1 MIGEKGLRLRESG
14 SKSGLLPVPRRLFRR
29 ERDLERYL
37 NLWRLFLLG
46 SVLAVI
52 AVLRLVRGV
61 GPAPENAALPLVVGY
76 FLAAAILHG
85 ALGWKGWQPWIPA
98 WVVGGDLG
106 FIVAVHASFLAVDF
120 PLVATNSQIVFLGY
134 FVVVALAGVRSDP
147 KLSTWVGVAAPV
159 SYAAIV
165 FLAVT
170 WRGVDM
176 VPADPTFG
184 AFRWDVQAVR
194 VVVLAVV
201 THLVTVDVAL
211 DNVDR
216 TAARQ
221 DPLTGVFNRRHLEEF
236 LSRQVS
242 LSLRRGRPLA
252 ILLLDLDGFKAFN
265 DRHGHLAGDRALVDA
280 AKALTARLRS
290 NDMVAR
296 YGGDEFVVV
305 LPDVAGE
312 EARRVAWKL
321 VGAGPEGL
329 RFSVGVACLSKQHRT
344 VRELLEAADEAL
356 LRIKR
361 ASGGVGVVG
370 EGG

>member
-1 MIGEKGLRLRESG
+1 MTGEKGLRFRESG

-52 AVLRLVRGV
+52 ATLRLVRGV
-61 GPAPENAALPLVVGY
+61 GPTPENAALPLIVGY
-76 FLAAAILHG
+76 FLVAAILHG
-85 ALGWKGWQPWIPA
+85 TLGWKGWRPWMPA
-98 WVVGGDLG
+98 WVVGGDLF
-106 FIVAVHASFLAVDF
+106 FIVAVHASFLVVDL
-120 PLVATNSQIVFLGY
+120 PVVATNSQIVFLGY

-147 KLSTWVGVAAPV
+147 RLATWVGVTAPV

-165 FLAVT
+165 FLALT

-176 VPADPTFG
+176 APTDPVFG
-184 AFRWDVQAVR
+184 AFRWEVQAVR

-201 THLVTVDVAL
+201 THLVTLDVAL
-211 DNVDR
+211 GDVDR
-216 TAARQ
+216 TAARM

-236 LSRQVS
+236 LSRQIS
-242 LSLRRGRPLA
+242 LSLRRSRPLA
-252 ILLLDLDGFKAFN
+252 VLLLDLDGFKAFN

-280 AKALTARLRS
+280 ATGLTGRLRS
-290 NDMVAR
+290 TDVVAR

-305 LPDVAGE
+305 LSDAVGE
-312 EARRVAWKL
+312 GARRVAWDL
-321 VGAGPEGL
+321 VEAGPEGL
-329 RFSVGVACLSKQHRT
+329 RFSVGVACLSEKHRT
-344 VRELLEAADEAL
+344 VSELLDAADDAL

-361 ASGGVGVVG
+361 AGGGVGVVG